1 MLKDKLLKIE
11 VLILIILG
19 VDPGLAITGF
29 AIIEKKKK
37 SKILIAY
44 GCIRTSSKEDHYK
57 RLLTIYEDITQI
69 ITKYQ
74 PEVAAVEK
82 LFFNKNVR
90 TALKVGEARGVVLL
104 AIAKTNLSIFEYT
117 PLQVKQALVGYGRAD
132 KQQVQYMV
140 KSEFNLKKAPS
151 PDDVADACAVAL
163 THIRSAKYQNMIKE
177 HK

>member
-1 MLKDKLLKIE
+1 MR
-11 VLILIILG
+11 ILG
-19 VDPGLAITGF
+19 IDPGLAITGF
-29 AIIEKKKK
+29 AIIEEHNNNRIPI
-37 SKILIAY
+37 SY

-57 RLLTIYEDITQI
+57 RLLTIHNDITEI
-69 ITKYQ
+69 INKYQ
-74 PEVAAVEK
+74 PVVAAVEK

-104 AIAKTNLSIFEYT
+104 AIAKANLEIFEYT

-132 KQQVQYMV
+132 KKQVQYMV

-163 THIRSAKYQNMIKE
+163 THIRSRKYQDMIKE
-177 HK
+177 YK

>member
-1 MLKDKLLKIE
+1 MR
-11 VLILIILG
+11 ILG

-29 AIIEKKKK
+29 AIIEEQNNL
-37 SKILIAY
+37 KIPVAY

-57 RLLTIYEDITQI
+57 RLLTIFEDITHI
-69 ITKYQ
+69 IEKYKPQ
-74 PEVAAVEK
+74 VAAVEK

-104 AIAKTNLSIFEYT
+104 AIAKASLDIYEYT

-140 KSEFNLKKAPS
+140 KSEFKLKKSPS

-163 THIRSAKYQNMIKE
+163 THIRSVKYQNMIKE
-177 HK
+177 YK